1 MRKLLCFVKVLL
13 LLAILLASLSIS
25 CPMKPSQHPAWS
37 SARQLLAT
45 PLPFVKQWQ
54 AGQGKVHLTAVSI
67 SANTEDLNGELE
79 LLKELMQERRIS
91 IGDGHFPVQLEITH
105 ISFPSICS
113 RYQQSIKAQG
123 YRLVVSDK
131 SILIQAP
138 TAAGVFYGIQTL
150 RQMIDSDANVP
161 QVEILD
167 WPDLSSRMI
176 MVDTARLN
184 ENIDYY
190 KRLIK
195 FCARYKINVFHM
207 HLTDD
212 STSCLYQEDYPWLMD
227 PHTLGA
233 KQIEDLVAFAK
244 RFHIEILPEIE
255 SLGHSAMFKRH
266 PQMRHILHQMP
277 IVEEPKNRWYEIGTP
292 GFTNVLCPA
301 SELTYEYL
309 DKMYKQTARYFPHPV
324 IHVGCD
330 EVDMT
335 SCRRCEKKF
344 PGISKSDWFAKHL
357 LRCRK
362 LVEKH
367 NRKMALWGDMLLHY
381 KEIADKIPVE
391 DTIIFDWHYHK
402 DVSAETSAFFAKK
415 GFQVVGCPAL
425 VCYPHM
431 ILPDE
436 ENYFNIRKFAQ
447 FARENDLY
455 GLDTTIW
462 LPMRYMS
469 DVLWTGIAFAAVQ
482 SWAGSNWDE
491 AAFCSDFM
499 HDFFASSDGPAFKK
513 VWNDQRQVKWRVND
527 IYKGLWI
534 DKKSLEEARKFALKK
549 GKLVRSNLEKLS
561 NIRRQLTEIGT
572 SVSENHLAWEVM
584 EQSTAILS
592 YTMEHLLAS
601 KDIYSGGKWNKELVR
616 QLDKSCLQA
625 VAWIEKDWDRNR
637 FADDLGKDGIYYPEQ
652 HLLYRLK
659 MTHRFHQ
666 KILNEL

>member
-1 MRKLLCFVKVLL
+1 MRKSLYFIKLLL
-13 LLAILLASLSIS
+13 LLAIVLASLNIS
-25 CPMKPSQHPAWS
+25 CPMKPSRRPARPF
-37 SARQLLAT
+37 ARQLLT
-45 PLPFVKQWQ
+45 KPLPFVKQWQ
-54 AGQGKVHLTAVSI
+54 PGQGKIHLTGVSI
-67 SANTEDLNGELE
+67 SANTEDLKGEVE
-79 LLKELMQERRIS
+79 ILKELMQERQIS
-91 IGDGHFPVQLEITH
+91 VADGFFPVQLQVTH
-105 ISFPSICS
+105 ISLPSICS
-113 RYQQSIKAQG
+113 RYRESIKAQA
-123 YRLVVSDK
+123 YRLVVNDK

-138 TAAGVFYGIQTL
+138 SAAGVFYGIQTL
-150 RQMIDSDANVP
+150 RQMLDSNANVP
-161 QVEILD
+161 QAQILD
-167 WPDLSSRMI
+167 WPDLSKRMI

-190 KRLIK
+190 KRLIN
-195 FCARYKINVFHM
+195 FCGRYKINVFHM

-227 PHTLGA
+227 PHALGA
-233 KQIEDLVAFAK
+233 KQIEDLVAFAN

-309 DKMYKQTARYFPHPV
+309 DKMYKQTADCFPHPV
-324 IHVGCD
+324 IHIGCD

-335 SCRRCEKKF
+335 SCKRCEKKF
-344 PGISKSDWFAKHL
+344 PGISKSDWFAGHL
-357 LRCRK
+357 LRCRQ
-362 LVEKH
+362 LVAKH
-367 NRKMALWGDMLLHY
+367 NRKMALWGDMLLHH

-391 DTIIFDWHYHK
+391 NTIIFDWHYHK

-447 FARENDLY
+447 FARENDLL

-469 DVLWTGIAFAAVQ
+469 DVLWAGIAFAAVQ
-482 SWAGSNWDE
+482 SWASSNYDE

-499 HDFFASSDGPAFKK
+499 RDFFDSPQGSAFRRA
-513 VWNDQRQVKWRVND
+513 WNDQRQIKWRIND
-527 IYKGLWI
+527 IYKGLWV
-534 DKKSLEEARKFALKK
+534 DEQSLEQARQMAQKQDHE
-549 GKLVRSNLEKLS
+549 VQSNIEKLS
-561 NIRRQLTEIGT
+561 KIRQKLNEIGT
-572 SVSENHLAWEVM
+572 GVKKNQLAWEVM
-584 EQSTAILS
+584 EQSSAILS

-601 KDIYSGGKWNKELVR
+601 KDIYSNGKCNKELVR

-625 VAWIEKDWDRNR
+625 IAWIEKDWDRNR

-659 MTHRFHQ
+659 MVHRFHQ